1 MSLRAHVL
9 RRSRPVSARALGM
22 REAAL
27 GGWPGNGL
35 PPRAGHAVV
44 HEGRNLR
51 AVNLA
56 AITTTTNQRL
66 GPTPSAQKQPR
77 RSECRC
83 HGRIG
88 RRHVD
93 ERPAFRNIDRRCV
106 PGTVW
111 GTASNR
117 TAKSRSTPCLSLR
130 RPSLPQHPP
139 RRQDAITRHRI
150 TSATHHHRLGKPKKA
165 SKLTTAPSM
174 RGFSP
179 PSTPST
185 IIGRAPL
192 VEGSPSSVLRRA
204 AGVKVRGPRSRHG
217 RCR

>member
-1 MSLRAHVL
+1 MRHVFA
-9 RRSRPVSARALGM
+9 SRPVSARALGM
-22 REAAL
+22 REPPSAAGL
-27 GGWPGNGL
+27 GNGL

-51 AVNLA
+51 RSKSGRDHNNYKSAPGPDTQRTE
-56 AITTTTNQRL
+56 TTSPIQR
-66 GPTPSAQKQPR
+66 R
-77 RSECRC
+77 

-93 ERPAFRNIDRRCV
+93 ERPAFRNIDRTCV

-150 TSATHHHRLGKPKKA
+150 NLSH
-165 SKLTTAPSM
+165 APSSS
-174 RGFSP
+174 RQTQKKP
-179 PSTPST
+179 PS
-185 IIGRAPL
+185 L
-192 VEGSPSSVLRRA
+192 Q
-204 AGVKVRGPRSRHG
+204 PRHLCADFHRH
-217 RCR
+217 RHPIAM